1 MLNFYFYL
9 ETIQF
14 GNHVFGNVH
23 SYCCVNKYAFDKLK
37 QKNTPWKAGGWYGRI
52 SIHDFN
58 W

>member
-1 MLNFYFYL
+1 MLNFYLYL

-37 QKNTPWKAGGWYGRI
+37 QKNTPWKAGGW
-52 SIHDFN
+52 
-58 W
+58 